1 MEDRTCTCIPMLNEL
16 VFSGQYVE
24 SVLSCELRSVR
35 MRDVLTYSLAM
46 LTCAS
51 SPAEPVLY
59 LMIMMAKDPKRCN
72 PLLLEMR
79 QIDKSFPGVH
89 ALKNVS
95 MKLRSSE
102 VLGLVGENGA
112 GKSTLIK
119 VLGGAH
125 LPDSGKILIE
135 GQSVHIL
142 SPTAAQQAGVSIIYQ
157 EFNLIP
163 ELTVRENIFLGRE
176 KTRMGFVR
184 AAEEHRKT
192 LQLFSKIGIN
202 IDANTRCSEL
212 TVAQQQTVE
221 IAKALSVNAKIIV
234 MDEPTAT
241 LTAQEVG
248 RLFAVIRDLKSHGL
262 GIIYIS
268 HRFDEVFEVAD
279 RVMVLRD
286 AEHVG
291 TEDIND
297 ITREKLIE
305 MTVGR
310 PIESEFPRRSTNP
323 GHVRLRV
330 EDLCRG
336 NAVRNVS
343 FSVRAGEVLG
353 FAGLVGAG
361 RTETMRLIFGADKPD
376 SGRIFIDG
384 VETDIHSPKDAIRN
398 RICLLTEDRKGHG
411 LVLIHSCRENFGLP
425 NLDRFGRGVFL
436 DRRKERRE
444 FSGFVESLRIR
455 VSGHEQ
461 LVMNLSGGNQQKVV
475 LAKWLERNA
484 DIMIF
489 DEPTRGIDVGTKY
502 EIYLLMNRLLA
513 EGKAIIMISS
523 ELPEVLGMSD
533 RVIVMHEGRIKGEIT
548 DMANATQE
556 DVLSMAMA

>member
-1 MEDRTCTCIPMLNEL
+1 MMT
-16 VFSGQYVE
+16 GQ
-24 SVLSCELRSVR
+24 
-35 MRDVLTYSLAM
+35 
-46 LTCAS
+46 
-51 SPAEPVLY
+51 
-59 LMIMMAKDPKRCN
+59 PKRLN
-72 PLLLEMR
+72 PPLLEMR
-79 QIDKSFPGVH
+79 EIDKSFPGVQ

-95 MKLRSSE
+95 MELRRGE

-119 VLGGAH
+119 ILGGAH
-125 LPDSGKILIE
+125 LPDSGSIVIDGRPAE
-135 GQSVHIL
+135 IV
-142 SPTAAQQAGVSIIYQ
+142 SPTAAHEAGVSIIYQ
-157 EFNLIP
+157 EFNLVAD
-163 ELTVRENIFLGRE
+163 LTVQENIFLGRE
-176 KTRMGFVR
+176 ETRMGFIR
-184 AAEEHRKT
+184 GGQEHRAT
-192 LQLFSKIGIN
+192 LELFEKIGID
-202 IDANTRCSEL
+202 IDPKARCREL

-241 LTAQEVG
+241 LTSREVG

-268 HRFDEVFEVAD
+268 HRFEEVFEVAD

-291 TEDIND
+291 TEDIGD

-310 PIESEFPRRSTNP
+310 PIESEFPKRTSRP
-323 GHVRLRV
+323 GRVRLRA
-330 EDLCRG
+330 EGLRRG
-336 NAVRNVS
+336 DVVRDVS
-343 FSVRAGEVLG
+343 FSVRAGEILG

-361 RTETMRLIFGADKPD
+361 RTETMRLIFGADKRD
-376 SGRIFIDG
+376 GGRIFIDG
-384 VETDIHSPKDAIRN
+384 KEAGIRSPKDAIRK
-398 RICLLTEDRKGHG
+398 RICLLAEDRKGHG

-425 NLDRFGRGVFL
+425 NLDRFRRGAFV
-436 DRRKERRE
+436 DRRKERAR
-444 FSGFVESLRIR
+444 FSHFVERLRIK
-455 VSGHEQ
+455 VAGHEQ

-484 DIMIF
+484 DIIIF

-502 EIYLLMNRLLA
+502 EIYVLINRLLG

-533 RVIVMHEGRIKGEIT
+533 RVIVMHEGRVKGEIS
-548 DMANATQE
+548 DVARATQE
-556 DVLSMAMA
+556 EILSMAIS